1 MFDTDGRKMKLL
13 EIRRL
18 FEEETDAEH
27 GLTTT
32 QIIARLKVKGIPAA
46 RKAIYDDIRAI
57 NHFYAPVD
65 KRKAARAPHIEL
77 DEDGGGYYLDNRL
90 FSVADLKLMID
101 AIKSSRFLT
110 EAKTQE
116 LVEGL
121 RTLCSKHQA
130 QTLRREVIVTNRVKN
145 MNESIHRSAEFLTTA
160 IEKGVQIRFK
170 YFDYNVKQERVYRK
184 KGGFYTISPYN
195 LIYSDDNYYL
205 LAYDSELAEFR
216 TYRVDRMAYLGLTDK
231 PREGQEALAEHPLEN
246 YQKTSFS
253 MYGGDVKHVTLR
265 VSNWMMGAIIDKFG
279 RQNYAHPVDDG
290 HFEVT
295 VSVAISPQFYGWV
308 FGLKNYVTITAPQ
321 DVVEGMKEHLKAVM
335 KRYE

>member
-1 MFDTDGRKMKLL
+1 MKLL
-13 EIRRL
+13 EVKRI
-18 FEEETDAEH
+18 FEEETDEDH
-27 GLTTT
+27 CLTAV
-32 QIIARLKVKGIPAA
+32 QISKKLTAMGIPTE
-46 RKAIYDDIRAI
+46 RKAVYDDIRAI
-57 NHFYAPVD
+57 NCFYQPSN
-65 KRKAARAPHIEL
+65 KRNSAKVPRIEW
-77 DEDGGGYYLDNRL
+77 DEERGFYLDNRL

-101 AIKSSRFLT
+101 AIKSSRFLA

-145 MNESIHRSAEFLTTA
+145 MNESIHRSVEFLTTA

-184 KGGFYTISPYN
+184 KGGFYTISPYH
-195 LIYSDDNYYL
+195 LIYSEDNYYL
-205 LAYDSELAEFR
+205 LAYDAELEEVR

-231 PREGQEALAEHPLEN
+231 PRAGQDALAEHPLEN

-265 VSNWMMGAIIDKFG
+265 VSNWMMGADRK
-279 RQNYAHPVDDG
+279 
-290 HFEVT
+290 
-295 VSVAISPQFYGWV
+295 SVV
-308 FGLKNYVTITAPQ
+308 
-321 DVVEGMKEHLKAVM
+321 
-335 KRYE
+335 